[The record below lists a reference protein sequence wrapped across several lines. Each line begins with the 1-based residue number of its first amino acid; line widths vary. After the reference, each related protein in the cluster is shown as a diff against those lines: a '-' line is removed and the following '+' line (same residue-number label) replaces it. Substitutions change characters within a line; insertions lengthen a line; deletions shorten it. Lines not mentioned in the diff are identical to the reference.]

1 MPFGATFY
9 EEANIL
15 CRKCIILMRTI
26 YMQEQVAKLDILI
39 KAVAAAPPA
48 KTKTVIGR
56 AGPVKGRAPL
66 RGAGI
71 NYRGG
76 TCFTA
81 HRSRSAE

>member
-39 KAVAAAPPA
+39 KSVAAAAARENKNRHTTPP
-48 KTKTVIGR
+48 TKTNKTMPQERTTKEKI
-56 AGPVKGRAPL
+56 
-66 RGAGI
+66 
-71 NYRGG
+71 
-76 TCFTA
+76 
-81 HRSRSAE
+81 

>member
-1 MPFGATFY
+1 MQVVVVGAHMY
-9 EEANIL
+9 VNVYI
-15 CRKCIILMRTI
+15 
-26 YMQEQVAKLDILI
+26 DHDH
-39 KAVAAAPPA
+39 
-48 KTKTVIGR
+48 IGR

-76 TCFTA
+76 TRFTA